1 MMAVKPLQSDR
12 DVVSRQVNAES
23 RKVEELRQLIVL
35 WRLFVLLSQRVVNKR
50 HEAILLFLSP
60 DRLQTN
66 YQDECVLAEM
76 LDKIK
81 DRYRSALE
89 TGIFSLKDGKIRKNC
104 RLAKQHEAIT
114 LLWKEHFNSEFSLP
128 NFVATLPYSMEV
140 AHKLF
145 LITIFWRS
153 PELTIDRS
161 GS

>member
-12 DVVSRQVNAES
+12 DVVSRQVNPES

-76 LDKIK
+76 LDEIK

-89 TGIFSLKDGKIRKNC
+89 TGIFSRKDGKIRKNC
-104 RLAKQHEAIT
+104 RLAKQYEALT
-114 LLWKEHFNSEFSLP
+114 PVWKEHFEFKFSLP
-128 NFVATLPYSMEV
+128 KFVAALPYSMEV
-140 AHKLF
+140 AHDF
-145 LITIFWRS
+145 FRRTIFWRS
-153 PELTIDRS
+153 PELTINRS